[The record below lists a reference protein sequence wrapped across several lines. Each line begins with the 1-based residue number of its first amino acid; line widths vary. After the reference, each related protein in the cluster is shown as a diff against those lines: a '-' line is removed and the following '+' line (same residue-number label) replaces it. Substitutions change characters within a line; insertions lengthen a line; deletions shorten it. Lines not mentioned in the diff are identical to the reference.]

1 MRSKMQVTNKIM
13 AIIQA
18 SDCLGIIIW
27 PFIIGQLIKEMP
39 IILFYQSLSTVF
51 LCFCMFVV
59 AFQVSKKVVILSAS
73 GLKE

>member
-1 MRSKMQVTNKIM
+1 MRSKMQVKNKIM

-18 SDCLGIIIW
+18 SDCLGIIVW

-51 LCFCMFVV
+51 LCFCMFVI
-59 AFQVSKKVVILSAS
+59 AFLVSEKFVKSSENGAKK
-73 GLKE
+73 

>member
-1 MRSKMQVTNKIM
+1 MQVTNKIM

-27 PFIIGQLIKEMP
+27 PFIIGQLIKQMP

-51 LCFCMFVV
+51 LCFCMFVI
-59 AFQVSKKVVILSAS
+59 AFQVSKKFVKSPENEI
-73 GLKE
+73 KE

>member
-27 PFIIGQLIKEMP
+27 PFIIGQLIKQMP
-39 IILFYQSLSTVF
+39 IILLYQSLSTVF
-51 LCFCMFVV
+51 LCFCMFIV
-59 AFQVSKKVVILSAS
+59 AFQVSRSFVELS
-73 GLKE
+73 GNEIKE